1 MFVIRV
7 EIWKEIEQQ
16 SSILYIFGCE
26 HMSTASALHIRGWQS
41 RGQCCCVAQ
50 ASGDV
55 VITMLDFQ
63 SARVKSVVGSHC
75 FMVVGSGGQTVL
87 SYCLQL
93 TGIPEE
99 VASSGRS
106 STDAPSIISIHLLY
120 KQSIPQSLC
129 FTYAQNA
136 DILSHC
142 L

>member
-1 MFVIRV
+1 
-7 EIWKEIEQQ
+7 
-16 SSILYIFGCE
+16 
-26 HMSTASALHIRGWQS
+26 
-41 RGQCCCVAQ
+41 
-50 ASGDV
+50 
-55 VITMLDFQ
+55 MLEFQ

-87 SYCLQL
+87 SYCLKL

-106 STDAPSIISIHLLY
+106 STGAPSISIHLLY